1 MAIGDRSKQNTIF
14 SSKICILL
22 LIYELFGTHLF
33 DYIFKKGGYIL
44 SLLNYPNASN
54 STDI

>member
-1 MAIGDRSKQNTIF
+1 MAIRDRSKQNTVF
-14 SSKICILL
+14 SSKIFILL

-33 DYIFKKGGYIL
+33 DYIFQKGGYIF
-44 SLLNYPNASN
+44 SLLNYPNTRN